1 MIKKL
6 HFISLFLI
14 GLSTVL
20 LGQGMDLVA
29 ALDTAKGDKKV
40 KVLNELFRA
49 NLLTDPTKALAYAH
63 EALALATEIG
73 DKKGIAAS
81 LNNHGVAYRNQGALD
96 KALEYYIRSLKLY
109 EELDNKEGIATT
121 KNNISNIYSIK
132 RDYGN
137 AMHYLEESHQLFK
150 NLGDS
155 IRIIGSMNNL
165 GNLHNDIQLYE
176 KAMKYYLEAYALS
189 EKAGKKFADPLDNI
203 GNIFFKQGNFQRAVE
218 YYEKALE
225 IERADNN
232 KLGILNIVTNLG
244 ITYTK
249 AKQPK
254 KAESYFAEALNLSQ
268 ELQSFTNLPTIYK
281 AMAENYA
288 NQGKMKEA
296 YETQLKYEE
305 IREKIYGEESSR
317 NIAQMEMVLNF
328 QEKERELDLLK
339 KKDEI
344 KSLELRNR
352 NLFIVLIVLGLFVI
366 LGSYNLLYLSKKR
379 VLRKKTES

>member
-1 MIKKL
+1 MSKKL
-6 HFISLFLI
+6 HFTILFLV
-14 GLSTVL
+14 GLSTL
-20 LGQGMDLVA
+20 LLAQRNDSLVI
-29 ALDTAKGDKKV
+29 ALNTTKGDKKV

-49 NLLTDPTKALAYAH
+49 NLLADPTKALAYTH

-73 DKKGIAAS
+73 DKKGMAAS

-96 KALEYYIRSLKLY
+96 KALEYYIHSLKLY
-109 EELDNKEGIATT
+109 EELGNKEGIATT

-132 RDYGN
+132 KDYGN
-137 AMHYLEESHQLFK
+137 AMHYLEESHDMLK
-150 NLGDS
+150 RLGDS
-155 IRIIGSMNNL
+155 VKIIGSINNL
-165 GNLHNDIQLYE
+165 GNLHSDIQLYE
-176 KAMKYYLEAYALS
+176 KAMKYYMEAYALS
-189 EKAGKKFADPLDNI
+189 EKAGVKFADPLNNI
-203 GNIFFKQGNFQRAVE
+203 GNIYFKQGNFQRAVE
-218 YYEKALE
+218 YYEKAFE

-249 AKQPK
+249 ANQSK
-254 KAESYFAEALNLSQ
+254 KAEVFLNEALRLSQ
-268 ELQSFTNLPTIYK
+268 ELQSFTNLPTVYK

-288 NQGKMKEA
+288 KQGNMKEA
-296 YETQLKYEE
+296 YQTQLKYDE

-339 KKDEI
+339 KTDEI

-352 NLFIVLIVLGLFVI
+352 NLFIVLVVLAVFIV
-366 LGSYNLLYLSKKR
+366 LGSYNLFYLSKKR
-379 VLRKKTES
+379 VFRKKA